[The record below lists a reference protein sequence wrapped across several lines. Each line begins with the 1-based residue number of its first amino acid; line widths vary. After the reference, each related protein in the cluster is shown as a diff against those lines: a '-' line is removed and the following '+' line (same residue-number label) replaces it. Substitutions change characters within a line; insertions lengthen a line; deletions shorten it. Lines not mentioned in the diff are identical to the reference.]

1 MAEITIKKSKM
12 SRMSGS
18 EKVFHVFSIVIM
30 TIMGLI
36 CFLPCVHVFAKSISY
51 GPFVTSGKI
60 LFIPKKIQ
68 FETMKYLLEETGFFT
83 SLKNSLIVTILGT
96 TISMFTTITTA
107 YPLSKP
113 DFPLRKFVVML
124 YVISM
129 VFFGG
134 IVPAYMVVNRIGIL
148 DTYAACILPFAI
160 VQFNMFVVKSY
171 FEGLP
176 ESVEEAARI
185 DGASDL
191 QTLVRIVIPMSVPI
205 IATVALLYAI
215 NYWNNYFHAMMYTS
229 SSSMRTLQVYLYD
242 IINNGQAVMENL
254 QSGATGSNMGNYAV
268 NLTSEGLIA
277 ASVVL
282 SIIPIISIYP
292 LVQRYL
298 VGGITIGSVKG

>member
-1 MAEITIKKSKM
+1 MVEIKKFRM
-12 SRMSGS
+12 TRMSGS
-18 EKVFHVFSIVIM
+18 EKVFHVVAVVVM

-36 CFLPCVHVFAKSISY
+36 CFLPCLHVLAKSISF
-51 GPFVTSGKI
+51 GPDVTAGKI

-83 SLKNSLIVTILGT
+83 SLKNSIIVTALGT
-96 TISMFTTITTA
+96 AISMFTTITTA

-113 DFPLRKFVVML
+113 EFPLRKIVVVL
-124 YVISM
+124 YVVSM

-134 IVPAYMVVNRIGIL
+134 IVPAYMVVNRLGIL
-148 DTYAACILPFAI
+148 DTYAAMILPFAI

-185 DGASDL
+185 DGASDV
-191 QTLVRIVIPMSVPI
+191 QTLVRIVLPMSVPI
-205 IATVALLYAI
+205 IATVSLLYAI

-229 SSSMRTLQVYLYD
+229 SSHMRTLQVYLYD

-254 QSGATGSNMGNYAV
+254 QSGATGANTGNYAV
-268 NLTSEGLIA
+268 NITSEGLIA

-292 LVQRYL
+292 LVQKYL
-298 VGGITIGSVKG
+298 IGGITIGSVKG